1 MNPKARQNYKKI
13 PGISQANYPRKLST
27 DTEPCKKQKKNAPS
41 KVVSS
46 PKLYFHGESNGVTLP
61 LSQEAP
67 LIFEALLIIVYL

>member
-13 PGISQANYPRKLST
+13 PGISQAKYLRKLST

-46 PKLYFHGESNGVTLP
+46 P
-61 LSQEAP
+61 
-67 LIFEALLIIVYL
+67 